1 MLGTTAAQAAYAAAI
16 LQPAPRSF
24 NEVGLYYS
32 FDNTKV
38 SGGTPASPLLRETL
52 RKGTARLRRASVT
65 DPRYAEGFGEAS
77 ESGNGKTWAIMNV

>member
-1 MLGTTAAQAAYAAAI
+1 MKNYVQKAFRT
-16 LQPAPRSF
+16 APRSF

-32 FDNTKV
+32 FDKTKV